1 MKSEITDSGTQ
12 TIEIEFETIGTNTDD
27 ILEEPTENQKV
38 DENGYFHPQ
47 KNEVIL
53 QMQINHS
60 LKNWSEIE
68 SHITEKLNL
77 TLIGRP
83 WISNNGRHYMTIG
96 FRTEQ
101 TEHENWK
108 LETFNW
114 QNSGIRAVT
123 SSRMYQG

>member
-1 MKSEITDSGTQ
+1 MGIK
-12 TIEIEFETIGTNTDD
+12 N
-27 ILEEPTENQKV
+27 NKV
-38 DENGYFHPQ
+38 PQ

-53 QMQINHS
+53 EMQINHRV
-60 LKNWSEIE
+60 KNWSEIE

-83 WISNNGRHYMTIG
+83 WISNKERHYMSIE

-101 TEHENWK
+101 TEHEKWK

-114 QNSGIRAVT
+114 QHSGIRAVT
-123 SSRMYQG
+123 SSRMDQG